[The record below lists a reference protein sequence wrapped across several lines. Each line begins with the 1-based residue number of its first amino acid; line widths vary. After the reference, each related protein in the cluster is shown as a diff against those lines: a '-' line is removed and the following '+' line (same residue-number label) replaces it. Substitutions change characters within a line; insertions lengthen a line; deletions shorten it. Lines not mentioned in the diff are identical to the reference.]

1 MKFIKELLFRTQ
13 LADIEIEAVN
23 RVIDLADSLSI
34 NRDDALN
41 IFISTLTKAIGKTLN
56 TEK

>member
-41 IFISTLTKAIGKTLN
+41 IFIGTLTKAIGKTLN
-56 TEK
+56 TEE

>member
-1 MKFIKELLFRTQ
+1 MNFRKKLLFGTQ

-34 NRDDALN
+34 DRDEALN
-41 IFISTLTKAIGKTLN
+41 IFIGTLTN
-56 TEK
+56 TIKKD